1 MEKVAA
7 ALAAQQ
13 DDLDAMVAVLDD
25 AGWAT
30 PSRCEGWTV
39 SDVVL
44 HLAQTN
50 EMAVGSLQGRFE
62 EVAGGMSEG
71 LPLTTSVDES
81 AGLLVA
87 WERGAPGRDVLAR
100 WRSSVASLREG
111 FLALD
116 PSARVT
122 WVAGEMSAQTLAT
135 TRLAETWIH
144 TGDVAGPLGH
154 EVEPDD
160 RLWHIAR
167 LAWRTLPYAFAQAGY
182 QPEGRVAFELE
193 APNGDVWVFDP
204 DEPAETTI
212 TGTAFDLCTVAGQ
225 RADASDTG
233 LQGEGPD
240 AAAVLDL
247 VRTFA

>member
-1 MEKVAA
+1 VDKVVA

-13 DDLDAMVAVLDD
+13 DDLDAMVAALDD

-50 EMAVGSLQGRFE
+50 EMAIGSVEGRFE

-71 LPLTTSVDES
+71 LPPTSSVDES

-87 WERGAPGRDVLAR
+87 WERGASGPEVLAR
-100 WRSSVASLREG
+100 WRSSAAALRAG
-111 FLALD
+111 FEALD

-122 WVAGEMSAQTLAT
+122 WVAGELSAQTLAT

-154 EVEPDD
+154 EMPPDD

-182 QPEGRVAFELE
+182 QPEGTVAFALE
-193 APNGDVWVFDP
+193 APGGDMWVFDP
-204 DEPAETTI
+204 DVPADTRI
-212 TGTAFDLCTVAGQ
+212 SGTALDLCTVAGQ

-233 LQGEGPD
+233 LRGEGPD